1 MLQMLF
7 QQKKYILRVKNH
19 LIDNEIDSRIDAY
32 LKDKSIAVD
41 FPSAMSK
48 LREKLLASAK

>member
-41 FPSAMSK
+41 FPSAMSRP
-48 LREKLLASAK
+48 REELSASAK